1 MTTTFSLR
9 RRIGQALRQH
19 ADPNP
24 ASIAVAEAISVATQG
39 AVRPRQGWVRSQLV
53 PLVEGA
59 LDRADGCME
68 HAALAIS
75 RDLALAQSLDLMRT
89 GVFDEDER
97 VLIWYHGQRAVWDAQ
112 LAG

>member
-19 ADPNP
+19 ADPRT
-24 ASIAVAEAISVATQG
+24 ASMAVAEAISVATQG
-39 AVRPRQGWVRSQLV
+39 AVRPRRGWVHGQLM

-59 LDRADGCME
+59 LDRAEGCME
-68 HAALAIS
+68 HAALSIS
-75 RDLALAQSLDLMRT
+75 RDLALAQALDLVRT

-97 VLIWYHGQRAVWDAQ
+97 VLAWYHDQRAEWDAL